1 MKLTILG
8 YMGAYPTSKS
18 ATSSYLVESQG
29 YKLVIDIGSGAFS
42 KLAQVMEPT
51 DIDALLLTHYHFD
64 HIADL
69 GVLQYAYQLKPVF
82 ENLPKKELI
91 IYGHHYSTEFEQL
104 TVEGVSKGIA
114 YNPDEVLKLGPF
126 KVSFL
131 KTIHP
136 VPCFAVRIEENLT
149 GKILTFTADSSY
161 LADFITFAQNSDLL
175 LADTMILGDIEHH
188 PAHMSAKEVGK
199 IAELA
204 QVKRCVLTHLP
215 VYHQEQLL
223 EEAKSMAPNVKMSL
237 ASNLDVYQI

>member
-8 YMGAYPTSKS
+8 YMGAYPTAKN
-18 ATSSYLVESQG
+18 ATSSYLVESQDF
-29 YKLVIDIGSGAFS
+29 KLLIDIGSGAYQ

-69 GVLQYAYQLKPVF
+69 GVLQYAFQLKPQF
-82 ENLPKKELI
+82 ENLPQKELL
-91 IYGHHYSTEFEQL
+91 IYGHNYSREFELL

-114 YNPDEVLKLGPF
+114 YNPDEVLKVGPF
-126 KVSFL
+126 KISFL

-136 VPCFAVRIEENLT
+136 VSCFALRIEENIT
-149 GKILTFTADSSY
+149 GKVLVFTADSSY

-175 LADTMILGDIEHH
+175 LADAMIVGDSKQH
-188 PAHMSAKEVGK
+188 PAHMSAAEVGK

-204 QVKRCVLTHLP
+204 QVKKCVLTHLP
-215 VYHQEQLL
+215 VFNQEQLL
-223 EEAKSMAPNVKMSL
+223 DEAKSEAPNIKFSL
-237 ASNLDVYQI
+237 ASSLDVYQI